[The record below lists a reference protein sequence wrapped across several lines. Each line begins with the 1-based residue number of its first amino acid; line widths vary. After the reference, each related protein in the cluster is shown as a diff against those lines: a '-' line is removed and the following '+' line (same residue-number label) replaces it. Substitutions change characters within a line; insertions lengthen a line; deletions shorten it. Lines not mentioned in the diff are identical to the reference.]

1 MKKIFA
7 TLLGYL
13 LTIGFAYAQPLTY
26 INSLLIEQPNP
37 TKATV
42 QKREKYEFMRNLP
55 VYADSLI
62 ADLTYPMAWGNSK
75 VKNFKKWK
83 RLARKKVFDCMLMPP
98 PPPVDGYKAKVLF
111 EEQREGYKAKKIEI
125 QLSRYYTVPAYIL
138 IPDGKGP
145 FPAINLLHDH
155 GAHLFIG
162 KEKTIRPL
170 ACEDSVVIKD
180 AEVWSAGGYEGQF
193 FGDFLARHG
202 YVVLSTD
209 APMWGERGQKEGP
222 RRDKYDMIAGNMMMY
237 GIDLSAWTT
246 YDDIAATDYLASIPE
261 VDSRRIG
268 CTGWSMGAY
277 RAWMLSALSDRI
289 KAGAAVCWM
298 VTTDEQMSFKYA
310 RTENG
315 GFANCFPGLRR
326 WLDYPHVASIAC
338 PKPMLFINGS
348 QDKLFPVAGVK
359 KAFQIMHDTWDS
371 QGCGD
376 RLVTEL
382 WEMPHSCGK
391 KSQQYV
397 LDFFNKYLR

>member
-1 MKKIFA
+1 MKRIFA

-26 INSLLIEQPNP
+26 INSLLVEQPNP

-155 GAHLFIG
+155 GAHLLIG

-180 AEVWSAGGYEGQF
+180 AVNWSAGGYEGQF

-202 YVVLSTD
+202 YIVLSTD

-237 GIDLSAWTT
+237 GIDLSAWMT
-246 YDDIAATDYLASIPE
+246 YDDIAATEYLASMPE

-326 WLDYPHVASIAC
+326 WLDYPQVASIAC

-376 RLVTEL
+376 RLITEL

>member
-13 LTIGFAYAQPLTY
+13 LSIGFAYAQPLTY
-26 INSLLIEQPNP
+26 INSLLAEQPNP
-37 TKATV
+37 TKTV

-155 GAHLFIG
+155 GAYLFIG

-170 ACEDSVVIKD
+170 ACEDSVVIKN
-180 AEVWSAGGYEGQF
+180 AEEWSAGGYEGQF

-202 YVVLSTD
+202 YIVLSTD

-237 GIDLSAWTT
+237 GIDLCAWMT
-246 YDDIAATDYLASIPE
+246 YDDIAATDYLASMPE

-391 KSQQYV
+391 KSQLYV

>member
-180 AEVWSAGGYEGQF
+180 AENWSAGGYEGQF

-202 YVVLSTD
+202 YIVLSTD

-237 GIDLSAWTT
+237 GIDLCAWMT

-261 VDSRRIG
+261 VDSQRIG

-359 KAFQIMHDTWDS
+359 KAFQIMHDTWDR

-376 RLVTEL
+376 RLITEL

-391 KSQQYV
+391 KSQQFV